1 MSGRVFCGWLRRAAD
16 FIARLLVRYDVWRF
30 GFVDHQAKIGLRGE
44 QYAARMLRR
53 QGFRVVAHS
62 EADFGGEI
70 DLIAV
75 DRRRP
80 REIVFVEV
88 KTLATRKPGHPA
100 ERVDDDKQ
108 ARITRAAARYL
119 MRNRLLEARCRFDVI
134 AIWWPPDAGEPYKVE
149 HYRSAFEAT
158 GLDSFFT

>member
-1 MSGRVFCGWLRRAAD
+1 MFRPLPRLRDWLRGWLP
-16 FIARLLVRYDVWRF
+16 RYDAWRF
-30 GFVDHQAKIGLRGE
+30 GAVDPRAKIGLRGE
-44 QYAARMLRR
+44 QFAARFLRR
-53 QGFRVVAHS
+53 QGWRVLSHG
-62 EADFGGEI
+62 EADFAGEI

-80 REIVFVEV
+80 REVVFVEV

-100 ERVDDDKQ
+100 DRVDADKQ

-119 MRNRLLEARCRFDVI
+119 RRHRMLEARCRFDVI
-134 AIWWPPDAGEPYKVE
+134 AIWWPPDASDPDKIE

-158 GLDSFFT
+158 GLDSFFS